1 MKIYQ
6 GLLNIPMSVKA
17 KGGMQAHT
25 KPWDYWNLMWSSSK
39 V

>member
-1 MKIYQ
+1 MWIWDCNDDRMKIYQ

-25 KPWDYWNLMWSSSK
+25 KP
-39 V
+39 